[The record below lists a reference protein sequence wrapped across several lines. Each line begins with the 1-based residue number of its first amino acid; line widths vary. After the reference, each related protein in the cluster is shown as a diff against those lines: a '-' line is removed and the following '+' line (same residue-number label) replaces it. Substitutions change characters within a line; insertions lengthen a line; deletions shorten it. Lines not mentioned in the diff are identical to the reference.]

1 MKLNADI
8 ISGKGFLYA
17 KEGEIVKIISDRNP
31 AMIVEN
37 EKGFKFSVHFS
48 KLVDE
53 ITVAPL
59 KEASVLKEPLELP
72 TPIKNK
78 NSIIQPKLF

>member
-17 KEGEIVKIISDRNP
+17 KEGEIVKIISDRYP

-37 EKGFKFSVHFS
+37 EKGHKFSVHFS
-48 KLVDE
+48 KLADE
-53 ITVAPL
+53 ITGSTL
-59 KEASVLKEPLELP
+59 KEDPILKEQLELQ
-72 TPIKNK
+72 TLIKNK
-78 NSIIQPKLF
+78 HSLIQLNLF